1 MLEVRPVSELRNNYT
16 DIEKLIQEQ
25 EVCLTK
31 NGVGVSVIMSIED
44 YNRLQAKID
53 IYQKLGEAEA
63 DIQNGDKGLNFREG
77 LKVIRE
83 KYNG

>member
-16 DIEKLIQEQ
+16 EIEKLLQEQ

-44 YNRLQAKID
+44 YNKMQSKLE
-53 IYQKLGEAEA
+53 IYQKLSETEA
-63 DIQNGDKGLNFREG
+63 DILAGDKGVNFRTG
-77 LKVIRE
+77 LKAIMD
-83 KYNG
+83 KYND